1 MYGFPGAVGICLGQ
15 WAAGVCTH
23 RLCHLHRKI
32 PPSGYPQRL
41 YQAEMAAA
49 VADFLHTNLIAQY
62 CHWQRPIQKQWI
74 KMGWLKVLTHQT
86 RPLGLEFWPGVYQ
99 LFYKKIHE
107 RLANMEGI
115 PTLTFGAGIPPPPW
129 THFFP
134 GLPSGDAHRPSQ
146 KDAPASPRAFAIGLG
161 EWIPAG
167 TSPNCGNFMYF
178 NVMSRREELNQ
189 QNLGS

>member
-107 RLANMEGI
+107 RLANMVGI
-115 PTLTFGAGIPPPPW
+115 PTLTFGAGIPPPW

-134 GLPSGDAHRPSQ
+134 AVAFWRCAQTKPKRRASVSKSVHHRPGWV
-146 KDAPASPRAFAIGLG
+146 D
-161 EWIPAG
+161 
-167 TSPNCGNFMYF
+167 TSGNFTKLLEFYVF
-178 NVMSRREELNQ
+178 
-189 QNLGS
+189 